1 MKKRGTILAVLLTAI
16 VLAGCGSSGKSE
28 AAAESAAY
36 DAGSYK
42 RSNDFVTADTSAEW
56 DGDYEEAVA
65 EEAPVS
71 GSAET
76 VTEADVKDQG
86 SKIIR
91 NANISMDVDDLNVF
105 SENLKRTVNSYKGY
119 IESAD
124 VNDYDS
130 DYSENRY
137 GYFTVR
143 IPAERLDDFL
153 SIVEGEGNITSK
165 GESAEDVTM
174 EYVDIEAHIATYE
187 AERDSLMQLMDRAE
201 SIEDILKIR
210 EQLRDINYELDSLKR
225 QLKSMQNKVS
235 YSTVSIE
242 AKETRSIMGS
252 SKKKSFAA
260 RIAEKFV
267 EEFADGWEIALDVLI
282 FIVTRIPLFAILGG
296 VVFVIVKIV
305 KKIRSKGNKQAG
317 TRTTQVPQTHRVAQ
331 TSQMPQTPQTPQAE
345 QASEAPQTP
354 QAVQASEMPQ
364 TSGKPEGQ

>member
-42 RSNDFVTADTSAEW
+42 RSNDFVTADTSAEL

-71 GSAET
+71 RSAET

-86 SKIIR
+86 SMIIR

-119 IESAD
+119 IESAN

-235 YSTVSIE
+235 YSTVSID

-331 TSQMPQTPQTPQAE
+331 TSQMPQTPQTPQAA

>member
-1 MKKRGTILAVLLTAI
+1 MKKSFQLR
-16 VLAGCGSSGKSE
+16 
-28 AAAESAAY
+28 
-36 DAGSYK
+36 
-42 RSNDFVTADTSAEW
+42 
-56 DGDYEEAVA
+56 
-65 EEAPVS
+65 
-71 GSAET
+71 
-76 VTEADVKDQG
+76 
-86 SKIIR
+86 
-91 NANISMDVDDLNVF
+91 
-105 SENLKRTVNSYKGY
+105 LKRLFQNYLY
-119 IESAD
+119 
-124 VNDYDS
+124 
-130 DYSENRY
+130 
-137 GYFTVR
+137 
-143 IPAERLDDFL
+143 FL

-187 AERDSLMQLMDRAE
+187 AERDSLMQLMDKAE

-235 YSTVSIE
+235 YSTVSID

-305 KKIRSKGNKQAG
+305 KKVRGKGNKQAG
-317 TRTTQVPQTHRVAQ
+317 ARTTQVPQTHRVAQ
-331 TSQMPQTPQTPQAE
+331 TSQTPQTPQAAQASE
-345 QASEAPQTP
+345 APKTPQAVQASEAPQTP
-354 QAVQASEMPQ
+354 
-364 TSGKPEGQ
+364 GKPEGQ